1 MITCK
6 TCMQGQLTK
15 NKFLRDNRVSYSLSH
30 VKVKL
35 TFGICVR
42 KFEEITCIIVYSK
55 PVSVL

>member
-15 NKFLRDNRVSYSLSH
+15 NKFLRESVTLSH
-30 VKVKL
+30 VKVKF

-42 KFEEITCIIVYSK
+42 QFEEITCTVYSK
-55 PVSVL
+55 PVSVF